1 MTLTVT
7 MTVTMTGTI
16 TNTLSDGR
24 ITRGS
29 GSISGSTNQ
38 PTMSDKQMQQM
49 KCALLKILTNSTPTL
64 SNNSNLKSPIT
75 IAKIAVSI
83 ISDTIIVPD

>member
-7 MTVTMTGTI
+7 I
-16 TNTLSDGR
+16 TATSKTKFTNDFTASASA
-24 ITRGS
+24 T
-29 GSISGSTNQ
+29 ISGSTNQ
-38 PTMSDKQMQQM
+38 PSMSDKQMEQM
-49 KCALLKILTNSTPTL
+49 KCDLLKILTNSTPTL